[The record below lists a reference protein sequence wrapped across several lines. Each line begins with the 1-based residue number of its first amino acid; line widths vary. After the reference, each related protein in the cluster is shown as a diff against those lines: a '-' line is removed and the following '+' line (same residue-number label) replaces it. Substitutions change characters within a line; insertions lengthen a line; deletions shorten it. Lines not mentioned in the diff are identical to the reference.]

1 MKNLSLEM
9 KLERRRSENVGS
21 EKMSEFVREREN
33 TAKCE
38 EHERHTQKSK
48 WIG

>member
-21 EKMSEFVREREN
+21 EKMSEFVKYRL
-33 TAKCE
+33 K
-38 EHERHTQKSK
+38 
-48 WIG
+48 